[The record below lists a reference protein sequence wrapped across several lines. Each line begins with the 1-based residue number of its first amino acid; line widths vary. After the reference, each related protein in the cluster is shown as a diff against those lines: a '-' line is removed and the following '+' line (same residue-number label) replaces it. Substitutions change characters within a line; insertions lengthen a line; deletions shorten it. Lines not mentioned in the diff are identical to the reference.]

1 MSALPE
7 RIVLHEVG
15 ARDGLQNE
23 SEPIPTDVKIA
34 FLEAL
39 ADAGHTEIEVSS
51 FVSPKWVPQLADA
64 REVFAGI
71 TRRDGVTYSA
81 LVPNDRGLD
90 RALECGVDKVAIF
103 LAASDTFSKKNINC
117 TVDESFERT
126 KPVVERARAEGLRVR
141 GYMST
146 AFYCPYE
153 GLVAAER
160 TAELTRR
167 LVEIGCE
174 ELSIGDTIG
183 HARPDD
189 IDRVLDLIQTIVA
202 PEALALH
209 LHDTRGMAVANIHHA
224 LRRGVVAFDASA
236 GGLGGCPY
244 AKGASGNV
252 ATEDVLWLLDGL
264 GVATG
269 VDLAGVVRASRL
281 IESAL
286 GRSLPGRAYQGMK
299 TGILNEE

>member
-1 MSALPE
+1 MSDLPKT
-7 RIVLHEVG
+7 VLLHEVG

-23 SEPIPTDVKIA
+23 AEPIPTADKIR
-34 FLEAL
+34 FLDAL
-39 ADAGHTEIEVSS
+39 TACGHTEIEVTS

-64 REVFAGI
+64 KEVFDGI
-71 TRRDGVTYSA
+71 TRREGVTYSA

-90 RALECGVDKVAIF
+90 RAIACGVDKIAIF

-126 KPVVERARAEGLRVR
+126 APVVVRAKAEGLMIR
-141 GYMST
+141 GYLST

-153 GLVAAER
+153 GAVEASR
-160 TAELTRR
+160 TAELCRR
-167 LVEIGCE
+167 LLDLGCE

-183 HARPDD
+183 HARPND
-189 IDRVLDLIQTIVA
+189 IDRVLDLTQDMTS
-202 PEALALH
+202 PENLALH
-209 LHDTRGMAVANIHHA
+209 LHDTRGMATTNIHHA
-224 LRRGVVAFDASA
+224 LKRGVVAFDASA

-264 GVATG
+264 GIETG
-269 VDLAGVVRASRL
+269 VDMAGLIRATAV
-281 IESAL
+281 IEDSL
-286 GRSLPGRAYQGMK
+286 GRALPGRAYQGMK
-299 TGILNEE
+299 RHILDQE